1 MRFSAIVSVAVAL
14 MGFAAARPSERTT
27 GISSS
32 LTLFCINTTI
42 LTNRS
47 LTEVRDTSG
56 NYLFRRQCDCNGV
69 INCCINDCGGRE
81 ECCNTT
87 CIDRFPGCV
96 NAC

>member
-1 MRFSAIVSVAVAL
+1 MRFSAIVSVAVTL
-14 MGFAAARPSERTT
+14 MGFAAAAPSERAT
-27 GISSS
+27 GTQSQFHPMRDIA
-32 LTLFCINTTI
+32 I
-42 LTNRS
+42 LTS
-47 LTEVRDTSG
+47 CLTEVRDTSG

>member
-1 MRFSAIVSVAVAL
+1 MRFSAIVSVAITL
-14 MGFAAARPSERTT
+14 MGFAAAAPSERAT
-27 GISSS
+27 GTQSPS
-32 LTLFCINTTI
+32 LCLFYITI

-47 LTEVRDTSG
+47 TEVRDTSG
-56 NYLFRRQCDCNGV
+56 NYLFRRQCDCDGV
-69 INCCINDCGGRE
+69 VNCCINDCGGRE

>member
-1 MRFSAIVSVAVAL
+1 MRFSAIVSVAVTL
-14 MGFAAARPSERTT
+14 MGFAAAAPSERAT
-27 GISSS
+27 GMQSPSHLMFGIA
-32 LTLFCINTTI
+32 I
-42 LTNRS
+42 LTSRCS
-47 LTEVRDTSG
+47 IELRDTSG